1 MDGIVS
7 DDILDQAREAFEQA
21 RDAENDN
28 RELWLDDVKFARLGE
43 QWDERVKQQREL
55 EQRPVLTVN
64 KLPAFIRQVVN
75 DARQN
80 KPSIKVHPA
89 DSDADPAVADIYSDL
104 IRNIEYTSDADVA
117 YDTAM
122 ECAVTGGY
130 GFFRINTKYAT
141 GDTFDQ
147 DLCVERIANP
157 LAVYGDPYSTAAD
170 SSDWNSA
177 FIIDVIK
184 KSVFEREYKGAEA
197 VNWNDEP
204 YSSLRDPWISDD
216 SVLIAEWWKRDKVKK
231 QILLLSNGEVIDA
244 KVYATHQATFE
255 AEGIAVVGSPRE
267 IEGYKVTQYTMT
279 GAEVLSTVEWPG
291 KYIPIVPV
299 YGDEVNVEGKRHFR
313 SLIRDAKDAQRMYN
327 YWRTMATELVAL
339 APKAPFI
346 GRVGAFE
353 TERGKW
359 ETANSATHAFIE
371 YDGPEAPQRQGFAGV
386 PAGALQ
392 EALSTS
398 DEMKAILGIYDAS
411 LGARSNETSG
421 RAIMARQREGD
432 VSTFHFVDNLS
443 RAIRHAGRIL
453 IDLIPHVYST
463 ERIIRVMG
471 VDGSPRNVPINQ
483 ETQALDEKG
492 QPVVDGE
499 GRPIPAVYAL
509 DAGKYDL
516 IVAAGPSYTSRREE
530 AAEQM
535 TALIQAFPQ
544 AAPLLGDL
552 IAKSMDWPE
561 HEEVAKRLA
570 ALNPQGQQQGIPPEL
585 QQQIQQGQA
594 MIGQLQAEN
603 EAMKSDQSLKAA
615 ELQVKQFEAQT
626 KRFEAETDR
635 VRVEQEMRM
644 TALGQATAQPLI

>member
-1 MDGIVS
+1 
-7 DDILDQAREAFEQA
+7 
-21 RDAENDN
+21 
-28 RELWLDDVKFARLGE
+28 
-43 QWDERVKQQREL
+43 
-55 EQRPVLTVN
+55 
-64 KLPAFIRQVVN
+64 
-75 DARQN
+75 
-80 KPSIKVHPA
+80 
-89 DSDADPAVADIYSDL
+89 
-104 IRNIEYTSDADVA
+104 
-117 YDTAM
+117 
-122 ECAVTGGY
+122 
-130 GFFRINTKYAT
+130 
-141 GDTFDQ
+141 
-147 DLCVERIANP
+147 
-157 LAVYGDPYSTAAD
+157 
-170 SSDWNSA
+170 
-177 FIIDVIK
+177 
-184 KSVFEREYKGAEA
+184 
-197 VNWNDEP
+197 
-204 YSSLRDPWISDD
+204 
-216 SVLIAEWWKRDKVKK
+216 
-231 QILLLSNGEVIDA
+231 
-244 KVYATHQATFE
+244 
-255 AEGIAVVGSPRE
+255 
-267 IEGYKVTQYTMT
+267 
-279 GAEVLSTVEWPG
+279 
-291 KYIPIVPV
+291 
-299 YGDEVNVEGKRHFR
+299 
-313 SLIRDAKDAQRMYN
+313 MYN

-635 VRVEQEMRM
+635 ARVEQEMRM